1 MDEVNQYKTAGAFR
15 TALETRLQTR
25 AQVERTDLQRLRR
38 QVAFDRFLARLFP
51 KGPKGT
57 YPWILKGGYAMELR
71 IRSART
77 TKDIDL
83 TLHDGTRLAKDP
95 DERRKQ
101 VRAML
106 QDSAA
111 IQLND
116 YFEFLVGEPREELD
130 GAPEGGSR
138 YPVDAR
144 MDGRG
149 FARFHVDIG
158 IGDEVM
164 EPVEVVEG
172 RDWLG
177 FGGIAPP
184 SFPIISREQQFAEKL
199 HAYSLPREDRVNT
212 RTKDLIDMLLLIR
225 QGKLD
230 NPRLA
235 AAIKATF
242 AKRATHPMPWKLE
255 PPPAVWEPVFQALAQ
270 ECDLDVRL
278 SAGFETVQGFVSN
291 VLGKQT
297 D

>member
-1 MDEVNQYKTAGAFR
+1 MDEAKLYKTAGAFR
-15 TALETRLQTR
+15 TALETRLQAR
-25 AQVERTDLQRLRR
+25 AQVERTDLQRMRR

-51 KGPKGT
+51 KGPKEI

-138 YPVDAR
+138 YSVEAR
-144 MDGRG
+144 MDGRM

-158 IGDEVM
+158 IGDEVI

-184 SFPIISREQQFAEKL
+184 SLPIISREQQFAEKV
-199 HAYSLPREDRVNT
+199 HAYSLPRGDRVNT
-212 RTKDLIDMLLLIR
+212 RTKDLIDMLLLIQ

-230 NPRLA
+230 NLRLA
-235 AAIKATF
+235 GAIKVTF
-242 AKRATHPMPWKLE
+242 AKRATHPMPRKLE
-255 PPPAVWEPVFQALAQ
+255 PPPVEWEPVFQSLAR

-278 SAGFETVQGFVSN
+278 SVGFETVQGFVSN

>member
-1 MDEVNQYKTAGAFR
+1 
-15 TALETRLQTR
+15 
-25 AQVERTDLQRLRR
+25 
-38 QVAFDRFLARLFP
+38 
-51 KGPKGT
+51 
-57 YPWILKGGYAMELR
+57 
-71 IRSART
+71 
-77 TKDIDL
+77 
-83 TLHDGTRLAKDP
+83 
-95 DERRKQ
+95 
-101 VRAML
+101 
-106 QDSAA
+106 
-111 IQLND
+111 
-116 YFEFLVGEPREELD
+116 
-130 GAPEGGSR
+130 
-138 YPVDAR
+138 

-149 FARFHVDIG
+149 FARFHVDMG

-242 AKRATHPMPWKLE
+242 AKRPTHPMPWKLK
-255 PPPAVWEPVFQALAQ
+255 PPPAVWEPVFQPLAQ
-270 ECDLDVRL
+270 ECDLELGL
-278 SAGFETVQGFVSN
+278 SAWFETMQGFVSN
-291 VLGKQT
+291 FLGKQT
-297 D
+297 

>member
-1 MDEVNQYKTAGAFR
+1 MGEANQYKTAGAFR

-25 AQVERTDLQRLRR
+25 AQEERTDLQRLRR

-51 KGPKGT
+51 QESEGT
-57 YPWILKGGYAMELR
+57 YPWVLKGGYAMELR

-83 TLHDGTRLAKDP
+83 TLHDGTRLAEDTE
-95 DERRKQ
+95 ERGRQ

-106 QDSAA
+106 QDFAA

-116 YFEFLVGEPREELD
+116 YFEFLVGEAREDLD

-144 MDGRG
+144 MDGRE
-149 FARFHVDIG
+149 FARFHVDVG
-158 IGDEVM
+158 IGDEVL
-164 EPVEVVEG
+164 EPLDVVEG

-177 FGGIAPP
+177 FCGIAPP
-184 SFPIISREQQFAEKL
+184 SFTVISREQQFAEKV
-199 HAYSLPREDRVNT
+199 HDYSLPRGDRVNT

-230 NPRLA
+230 NPRLV

-255 PPPAVWEPVFQALAQ
+255 PPPAEWEPVFQALAR
-270 ECDLDVRL
+270 ECDLDIRL
-278 SAGFETVQGFVSN
+278 SAGFETVQGFV
-291 VLGKQT
+291 GKIFGRQGI
-297 D
+297 